1 MKLSTLTYKGYT
13 GRVVNVSQS
22 KDITDYVEECYIT
35 LPNSSYISSMEAK
48 FTLYEKLIEAGNEV
62 RIEVL
67 DEVENVIY
75 LLHGKA
81 TIPKRSKQYTGV
93 EAFEYSI
100 KDSYDKLFDKVVAE
114 DMTFYDLYFC
124 NTGDKGNSLLH
135 KIAISL
141 GFREDQ
147 CDFQDAIFPDGK
159 YMRIPFIYLEE
170 NTRWVDKLQAFLEA
184 TNGILYVQNGMLHFR
199 MRDSNVDMGLR
210 FDRSNLLNHIE
221 ESQKEL
227 LQNGVKIVYDRYE
240 KLENQVVFN
249 LQKKIITEANTNQD
263 TEVPTMRI
271 GYITSS
277 VSNPVLTKATGYF
290 FTSDDPASK
299 TDITL
304 KEMEH
309 YVIESWSATGAE
321 VRFYNPLPH
330 KLYIDNFEIK
340 GIPLAMYESNEAN
353 VMFSNVLEKSQENL
367 MTSTKSSMVQTR
379 EQADYLARKT
389 MQKAIVN
396 GKEYSFTTEFLHSI
410 QIGKRYYLT
419 IEDIQEEVEVRSIRI
434 SLRPNQ
440 FYMDIVADS
449 MTKPLGEV
457 KISNKYS
464 ATPNGQYIDLK
475 PLEDK
480 IDSTKSELVE
490 KYDKKLL
497 SLTEKYDEQLVNISD
512 SHKEELSKITEK
524 LGQLTQGIQD
534 SKVKIYTL
542 KPPIDTLTDKNIGDM
557 YISNNSMEI
566 LVKEGNKLVWKPM
579 KDEDT
584 KKQLESYMQSTNSKL
599 VTISY
604 QDKAPQKPNVGD
616 IWIDTKNDGIWKRWN
631 GSEWEQ
637 VDSIVREALKKA
649 NRDIEK
655 IETGISNINNT
666 INTKIMAKAFV
677 QEYEPQSG
685 MKNHDVWYNPKSNT
699 YKVWLNYRWNPA
711 SEDDIFPAL
720 RHYASLENAKLEM
733 GRKIEKANERAGLF
747 LTNNDEKF
755 GAKNGTLAE
764 VSLDKQGAIRL
775 KNANNLLEWNVK
787 DPWSTTKMK
796 SKFYMGVTDVDKV
809 PDNVY
814 FKIGDETNGFSIE
827 LKEGERAKAKLDGKE
842 LSQKFGEVN
851 DKVQQS
857 KEELDRNINNLAE
870 ANAENKRTLEAKIEQ
885 AKEEA
890 SRTAQA
896 SKEAAQRY
904 ADALVE
910 VEQVRAD
917 KNATEQAR
925 KQAEEKLNLAK
936 NYAEEK
942 AREAKSAAQRYV
954 DTKLQ
959 QYASTITKDIQSLQS
974 QVDGAIETW
983 FYDPTPTL
991 QNEPAQN
998 WSSDSDK
1005 DKHVG
1010 DLYYSKDGKAYRF
1023 MKNASQWN
1031 TSYEWKLIEDSDV
1044 TKALSEAK
1052 KAKDTADGKRRVFVL
1067 QPKPPY
1073 DIGDMWVDNGE
1084 VWVCQQEMSSGY
1096 FSNHHWRKLKYTDDT
1111 KANSVAEQQK
1121 SDKKELDRNINNLA
1135 QADRENKRDLEEKLN
1150 TAKQEINAQLVN
1162 ADGKLTALQGWYQ
1175 ETVKD
1180 ITSFKTQTSESINTV
1195 QGALQQGNFTVTGN
1209 TSFDG
1214 AARFVSKGTN
1224 EVITIADGAIDFHRD
1239 GKRLTR
1245 IKNIRH
1251 GTISTDS
1258 KGKGVVDF
1266 EGFQQPMVVIP
1277 SIKSLNAGKNMAS
1290 FFCFAEHIERCKY
1303 RFFVGVSNEYWKEVT
1318 PVKVIGTEW
1327 SSANTVET
1335 TLLGIEGFLSNR
1347 SWEFPYRKVY
1357 EEEAKKWENWSI
1369 STYNSYKD
1377 YVEQISPPR
1386 FVVRAVRYDNTTR
1399 VVLFENSYSVPY
1411 TVQPS
1416 DTTRN
1421 KRIEF
1426 TSISL
1431 QKTMNVLKHYQV
1443 RTNMKY
1449 VLELQITKA
1458 NCDVKIFHRLGTR
1471 KHNNK
1476 ESYYEYRNCREANFN
1491 GTIFTL
1497 TPSSFV
1503 GLAITA
1509 SASTSTLGEVTGEG
1523 EVSYIAMEID

>member
-524 LGQLTQGIQD
+524 LVQLTQGIQD
-534 SKVKIYTL
+534 NKVKIYTL
-542 KPPIDTLTDKNIGDM
+542 KPSYDALTDLNIGDM
-557 YISNNSMEI
+557 YISDTTVEI
-566 LVKEGNKLVWKPM
+566 LIKEGNRYVWKAM
-579 KDEDT
+579 KDTET
-584 KKQLESYMQSTNSKL
+584 KQTLESYMQDTNSKL

-604 QDKAPQKPNVGD
+604 QFSAPDSPNTGD
-616 IWIDTKNDGIWKRWN
+616 IWIDTQNDGVWKRWN
-631 GSEWEQ
+631 GSKWEQ
-637 VDSIVREALKKA
+637 VDTSVRNALKRA
-649 NRDIEK
+649 NKDIRK
-655 IETGISNINNT
+655 IETTLEEVNNT
-666 INTKIMAKAFV
+666 VKYKIFAKAFV
-677 QEYEPQSG
+677 QEETPYHGIKE
-685 MKNHDVWYNPKSNT
+685 HDVWYNPKTNV
-699 YKVWLNYRWNPA
+699 YKVRFNNRWNNA
-711 SEDDIFPAL
+711 SEEDIFPAL
-720 RHYASLENAKLEM
+720 RHYVSLQNATLEI
-733 GRKIEKANERAGLF
+733 GKKAEQANQRAGIF
-747 LTNNDEKF
+747 LTNNDQAF
-755 GAKNGTLAE
+755 GSKYGELAE
-764 VSLDKQGAIRL
+764 VSIDKQGSIRL

-787 DPWSTTKMK
+787 DPQNSYKMK
-796 SKFYMGVTDVDKV
+796 SRFYMGVTDVDRI
-809 PDNVY
+809 PDDVY
-814 FKIGDETNGFSIE
+814 FKVGDETNGFSIE
-827 LKEGERAKAKLDGKE
+827 LKEGSSKAKINGKE
-842 LSQKFGEVN
+842 LEQKFHEIDGSV
-851 DKVQQS
+851 
-857 KEELDRNINNLAE
+857 
-870 ANAENKRTLEAKIEQ
+870 AKIDNQ
-885 AKEEA
+885 
-890 SRTAQA
+890 
-896 SKEAAQRY
+896 
-904 ADALVE
+904 L
-910 VEQVRAD
+910 
-917 KNATEQAR
+917 
-925 KQAEEKLNLAK
+925 EK
-936 NYAEEK
+936 
-942 AREAKSAAQRYV
+942 
-954 DTKLQ
+954 
-959 QYASTITKDIQSLQS
+959 
-974 QVDGAIETW
+974 
-983 FYDPTPTL
+983 
-991 QNEPAQN
+991 
-998 WSSDSDK
+998 
-1005 DKHVG
+1005 
-1010 DLYYSKDGKAYRF
+1010 
-1023 MKNASQWN
+1023 
-1031 TSYEWKLIEDSDV
+1031 
-1044 TKALSEAK
+1044 
-1052 KAKDTADGKRRVFVL
+1052 
-1067 QPKPPY
+1067 
-1073 DIGDMWVDNGE
+1073 
-1084 VWVCQQEMSSGY
+1084 
-1096 FSNHHWRKLKYTDDT
+1096 
-1111 KANSVAEQQK
+1111 
-1121 SDKKELDRNINNLA
+1121 
-1135 QADRENKRDLEEKLN
+1135 
-1150 TAKQEINAQLVN
+1150 
-1162 ADGKLTALQGWYQ
+1162 
-1175 ETVKD
+1175 
-1180 ITSFKTQTSESINTV
+1180 
-1195 QGALQQGNFTVTGN
+1195 GNFVVTGN
-1209 TSFDG
+1209 TIFDG
-1214 AARFVSKGTN
+1214 TASITSKGTN
-1224 EVITIADGAIDFHRD
+1224 ERIEMTGGSLDFYRMVDGKEVRLSQIRNQQSGTIATD
-1239 GKRLTR
+1239 GKGSGILELKGWRTPIVMTQSIRSVNVGHGLASIWCYHEMIKSDPPTYKFFLGSTTEKVQFNNPVSTEQLSETIR
-1245 IKNIRH
+1245 NVTSINVQSSKVKIPTSGIYFSVEEDKLQEGIKNMNAKIFCVSRVSGKSTQGLTYYSNKASEMCSYEELQEFCRARFSKENWMLELVFDDYH
-1251 GTISTDS
+1251 YKVNRQIETEILTFTEQEFLRSMKQSGGYKGVTFQYYLRVRIGEEVLNLHRGGYAIKKLEVSKYNYFGYFTPVIVTPNPNIQLPAPFTKTFSEKKTVTIEHVCDSQCNVYLSDLNNLVYTVKRVGGS
-1258 KGKGVVDF
+1258 KGKYTL
-1266 EGFQQPMVVIP
+1266 E
-1277 SIKSLNAGKNMAS
+1277 
-1290 FFCFAEHIERCKY
+1290 
-1303 RFFVGVSNEYWKEVT
+1303 EVT
-1318 PVKVIGTEW
+1318 
-1327 SSANTVET
+1327 
-1335 TLLGIEGFLSNR
+1335 F
-1347 SWEFPYRKVY
+1347 
-1357 EEEAKKWENWSI
+1357 
-1369 STYNSYKD
+1369 D
-1377 YVEQISPPR
+1377 
-1386 FVVRAVRYDNTTR
+1386 
-1399 VVLFENSYSVPY
+1399 
-1411 TVQPS
+1411 
-1416 DTTRN
+1416 N
-1421 KRIEF
+1421 KRPQWIF
-1426 TSISL
+1426 YGFDGRQLLFNRNITYTYTSKEI
-1431 QKTMNVLKHYQV
+1431 QE
-1443 RTNMKY
+1443 
-1449 VLELQITKA
+1449 LEG
-1458 NCDVKIFHRLGTR
+1458 H
-1471 KHNNK
+1471 
-1476 ESYYEYRNCREANFN
+1476 
-1491 GTIFTL
+1491 
-1497 TPSSFV
+1497 
-1503 GLAITA
+1503 
-1509 SASTSTLGEVTGEG
+1509 GEVNYT
-1523 EVSYIAMEID
+1523 AFEID

>member
-534 SKVKIYTL
+534 NKVKIYTL
-542 KPPIDTLTDKNIGDM
+542 KPSYDTLTDLNIGDM
-557 YISNNSMEI
+557 YVSDTTVEI
-566 LVKEGNKLVWKPM
+566 LIKEGNRYVWKSM
-579 KDEDT
+579 KDNET
-584 KKQLESYMQSTNSKL
+584 KQTLESYMQDTNSKL

-604 QDKAPQKPNVGD
+604 QFSAPESPNVGD
-616 IWIDTKNDGIWKRWN
+616 IWIDTQNDGIWKRWN

-637 VDSIVREALKKA
+637 VDKNVRDTLKKA
-649 NRDIEK
+649 NQDIQK
-655 IETGISNINNT
+655 IESSLETVNNT
-666 INTKIMAKAFV
+666 VNRKILAKAFV
-677 QEYEPQSG
+677 QEQEPKSG
-685 MKNHDVWYNPKSNT
+685 MKEYDVWYKPSTNT
-699 YKVWLNYRWNPA
+699 YKVYLNWRWNNA

-720 RHYASLENAKLEM
+720 RHYASLENAKLEI
-733 GRKIEKANERAGLF
+733 GKKIDKTNERAGLF
-747 LTNNDEKF
+747 LTNNDQTF
-755 GAKNGTLAE
+755 GSKYGELAE

-857 KEELDRNINNLAE
+857 KEELDRNINNLA
-870 ANAENKRTLEAKIEQ
+870 
-885 AKEEA
+885 
-890 SRTAQA
+890 
-896 SKEAAQRY
+896 
-904 ADALVE
+904 
-910 VEQVRAD
+910 
-917 KNATEQAR
+917 
-925 KQAEEKLNLAK
+925 
-936 NYAEEK
+936 
-942 AREAKSAAQRYV
+942 
-954 DTKLQ
+954 
-959 QYASTITKDIQSLQS
+959 
-974 QVDGAIETW
+974 
-983 FYDPTPTL
+983 
-991 QNEPAQN
+991 
-998 WSSDSDK
+998 
-1005 DKHVG
+1005 
-1010 DLYYSKDGKAYRF
+1010 
-1023 MKNASQWN
+1023 
-1031 TSYEWKLIEDSDV
+1031 
-1044 TKALSEAK
+1044 
-1052 KAKDTADGKRRVFVL
+1052 
-1067 QPKPPY
+1067 
-1073 DIGDMWVDNGE
+1073 
-1084 VWVCQQEMSSGY
+1084 
-1096 FSNHHWRKLKYTDDT
+1096 
-1111 KANSVAEQQK
+1111 
-1121 SDKKELDRNINNLA
+1121 
-1135 QADRENKRDLEEKLN
+1135 QADSENKRDLEEKLN
-1150 TAKQEINAQLVN
+1150 TAKKEINAQLVN
-1162 ADGKLTALQGWYQ
+1162 ADGKWTALQGQYQ
-1175 ETVKD
+1175 ETVRD
-1180 ITSFKTQTSESINTV
+1180 VTNFKEQATGRLDSYET
-1195 QGALQQGNFTVTGN
+1195 ALQNGNFVITGRTV
-1209 TSFDG
+1209 FDG
-1214 AARFVSKGTN
+1214 NVNIVSKGTN
-1224 EVITIADGAIDFHRD
+1224 ERLEINSGNLSIYRTINGVE
-1239 GKRLTR
+1239 KKVTR
-1245 IKNIRH
+1245 IGNIRY
-1251 GTISTDS
+1251 GSISTDS
-1258 KGKGVVDF
+1258 KGKGVVHFTDMK
-1266 EGFQQPMVVIP
+1266 EPLLVMP
-1277 SIKSLNAGKNMAS
+1277 TIKAVNFGGNMAS
-1290 FFCFAEHIERCKY
+1290 AFCYSEYVSACVYKFFIGGTRETYETPKNIKT
-1303 RFFVGVSNEYWKEVT
+1303 VGTVVSYSNIYQYT
-1318 PVKVIGTEW
+1318 
-1327 SSANTVET
+1327 
-1335 TLLGIEGFLSNR
+1335 IEGFGFT
-1347 SWEFPYRKVY
+1347 FPYTDVY
-1357 EEEAKKWENWSI
+1357 SRNADI
-1369 STYNSYKD
+1369 STPTYSHSNGVDSKYFNSSEYVDKLFKFLYGYD
-1377 YVEQISPPR
+1377 YGNSDEDIWEQDKK
-1386 FVVRAVRYDNTTR
+1386 RYDIGTTYIKPTFTIELKEYVNGEFNATIFSKEFTLGFYKAKFKRYCINSQDFTHALNIRRNFTNRTNVR
-1399 VVLFENSYSVPY
+1399 VELVVTFTEPRMGINGTDFYESSKKKGIG
-1411 TVQPS
+1411 S
-1416 DTTRN
+1416 DTYTEYSYNVSIYREFEL
-1421 KRIEF
+1421 KRFSQASFEGYNIVSSYTSSKIED
-1426 TSISL
+1426 SL
-1431 QKTMNVLKHYQV
+1431 
-1443 RTNMKY
+1443 
-1449 VLELQITKA
+1449 
-1458 NCDVKIFHRLGTR
+1458 
-1471 KHNNK
+1471 
-1476 ESYYEYRNCREANFN
+1476 
-1491 GTIFTL
+1491 
-1497 TPSSFV
+1497 
-1503 GLAITA
+1503 
-1509 SASTSTLGEVTGEG
+1509 GEG